1 MMKSLY
7 GKNIIME
14 KGKENNEPGVVYA
27 PWIACD
33 TDTNSDTYKIVEKF
47 RKLNDSELFEVYSDL
62 MKEIY
67 NRTHT
72 HCPNCGSRG
81 IEMTVVGYI
90 PRTTGSTL
98 RERVENFRYRD
109 LNRTTCCDCGWMGT
123 TEDLE

>member
-1 MMKSLY
+1 MKSLY

-33 TDTNSDTYKIVEKF
+33 TDTNSDTYKIAEKF
-47 RKLNDSELFEVYSDL
+47 RKLNDYELFEVYSDL
-62 MKEIY
+62 MREIY

-72 HCPNCGSRG
+72 HCPNCGSLG

-90 PRTTGSTL
+90 PQTTGSTL

-109 LNRTTCCDCGWMGT
+109 LNLTTCCDCGWMGT